1 MALGV
6 RLIAPFGLYYV
17 AGQES
22 VNTDIKSLLSQVG
35 KRVRNIGDNIRTE
48 AVKTAPVVSASAE
61 SASERMNELEL
72 WTELERIGWPIDQ
85 AEAVEKTVRIPLPPQ
100 KKIEA
105 DSLRDDRTADNTA
118 GRKSEKRA
126 EKNTKTADEGQS
138 SAADV
143 FRNLDRDAM
152 REVFSQDDLNDLEKL
167 KKEET
172 HIYSSKK
179 INQAIGEKPKKKYEP
194 EQETTRPNT
203 EETSEPVDAGYE
215 YTERDYQ
222 PIRRNRYYRTGLL
235 GGLMYFGFVVCISV
249 ILASLAWLAADDVL
263 SLNKEYAEAQVYV
276 ADPVNMD
283 QVSTEL
289 TNKGLIKYKF
299 LFRLFGKFTKAENK
313 IDPGTYVLSTKL
325 DYNAMIHEME
335 QSDNTLV
342 ERETVTVMI
351 PEGKTLKQ
359 TFQILAERGVCP
371 YETLLECSANYEF
384 KYEFL
389 SDIPYGEE
397 NRLEGYLFPDT
408 YQFFTSSSPEEAIS
422 KFLDNFQS
430 KMTEEMR
437 QKCAQLGYSEREI
450 LTIASLIE
458 MEAGTDTER
467 ATISSVI
474 FNRLS
479 SSYYPYLQIDAT
491 VQYALEERK
500 ENLTYADLEVDSP
513 YNTYK
518 YQGLPP
524 GPIANPGLASIRAAL
539 NPEYTGYYFY
549 ALNKNGTHEFFST
562 YSQLLS
568 FKDSSEFGG

>member
-72 WTELERIGWPIDQ
+72 WTELERIGWPIDH